1 MVVSCF
7 LVAFL
12 VLSAINWI
20 EQIPWRKSAGAHWTE
35 RCRILWPARRT
46 NAILILYVPL
56 LLAAGSSLASEA
68 DLWNLA
74 PRWLAASAGAVG
86 AGWFVTRQL
95 HPGILL
101 RSWLH
106 DVAIGWVL
114 RLGIWL
120 VLLGVGFSMPDQLNS
135 RAWLML
141 GGVIVLMVVWP
152 FMALHVLRW
161 FGIIRPAGER
171 LQKIV
176 ADCVRDSGPRVR
188 HLWQA
193 SGVVANA
200 FALPL
205 SGTLVFFDRLM
216 ETLTDE
222 EVAAICS
229 HELGHLA
236 ESKRVLIGRYFGAM
250 AVLPLLLIKPAVHQ
264 WEFPGAFA
272 MVLVMII
279 WSRLSRRLVHLMESR
294 ADAIASHQQA
304 GEGVYARALEKIYQ
318 VNHLPAVMPGNRS
331 THPHLYDRMLAAGTT
346 PGFPRPRA
354 PRKFTLLG
362 WFMLFAGPFALIWMV
377 SDDFQDGGHVDHR
390 KASHR
395 PVGHRPSTLSPPER

>member
-1 MVVSCF
+1 MYLLMVVGCF
-7 LVAFL
+7 LMAFL
-12 VLSAINWI
+12 LLSVINWV
-20 EQIPWRKSAGAHWTE
+20 ELIPWRKSAGAHWAE
-35 RCRILWPARRT
+35 RSRILWPARRT

-56 LLAAGSSLASEA
+56 LLAAGSSLVSEA
-68 DLWNLA
+68 DWWSLA
-74 PRWLAASAGAVG
+74 LRWLAASAGAVG
-86 AGWFVTRQL
+86 AGWFVSRQL

-106 DVAIGWVL
+106 DVTIGWIL
-114 RLGIWL
+114 RLSIWL
-120 VLLGVGFSMPDQLNS
+120 VLLGVGFAMPDQFTS

-152 FMALHVLRW
+152 FMALYVLRC

-176 ADCVRDSGPRVR
+176 ADCTRDSGPRVR
-188 HLWQA
+188 GLWQA
-193 SGVVANA
+193 SGAVANA

-216 ETLTDE
+216 EVLTDE

-236 ESKRVLIGRYFGAM
+236 ESKLVLIGRYFGAM

-264 WEFPGAFA
+264 WEFLGAMA
-272 MVLVMII
+272 MVLIMFI
-279 WSRLSRRLVHLMESR
+279 WSRLSCRLVHRMETR
-294 ADAIASHQQA
+294 ADAIASHQQTA
-304 GEGVYARALEKIYQ
+304 EGVYATALEKIYQ
-318 VNHLPAVMPGNRS
+318 ANHLPAVMPGNRS

-346 PGFPRPRA
+346 PGFSRPQA
-354 PRKFTLLG
+354 PRKFTLPG
-362 WFMLFAGPFALIWMV
+362 WFMLFAGPLALVWLA
-377 SDDFQDGGHVDHR
+377 SDALQGG
-390 KASHR
+390 
-395 PVGHRPSTLSPPER
+395 PVEHPSSISPPKR